1 MLGLRGDSMVDYS
14 YVLLVT
20 LSADIGGLFFYF
32 NDTISPVLI
41 SLAAA
46 ALTLVGVNRL
56 RRPMKSDSPHTQAV
70 GIPGGA

>member
-1 MLGLRGDSMVDYS
+1 MVDYS
-14 YVLLVT
+14 CLAT
-20 LSADIGGLFFYF
+20 LATHIDGLYNYF

-46 ALTLVGVNRL
+46 ALTLVGVKRL
-56 RRPMKSDSPHTQAV
+56 RRPMESDSPHTQAV